1 MLFSP
6 HIPDK
11 CPEVHSDAA
20 SEKSNQGDDLCKNL
34 STVKG
39 ESPLA
44 SNFHVEDAAEHGSM
58 LQIEINAERGSSDGM
73 DSSFVLKDLFS
84 EEGNQL
90 FYLFDDVNIAAKV
103 DSGSKSSDVRHSSF
117 GLKSLFAEEGNQQ
130 CNLVDDENIAVKVNS
145 GSNSSDGRHSSFGLN
160 SLFVE
165 ESNQQCNFI
174 HDENIAVKVDSGNKS
189 IGFKTSTFYTR
200 VDCDLEDAAA
210 QLIGEGDNALD
221 VEQGIVHEIMNLP

>member
-73 DSSFVLKDLFS
+73 DSS
-84 EEGNQL
+84 
-90 FYLFDDVNIAAKV
+90 Y
-103 DSGSKSSDVRHSSF
+103 